1 MTLKKR
7 EKIMFGLTLLAVIVA
22 IVFSFGGGD
31 MIDQVGQQ
39 SGELEAV
46 EKQFIQ
52 SLQTLRD
59 APEINRRYQKIADQL
74 PTGSTRSRADL
85 QFSEELNSLC
95 QRLGVPQ
102 PRLEPAIAEEIPGVE
117 DYELV
122 TIRLR
127 FEGPMETIVNIL
139 KAFETTRLLFQEVD
153 LRGAMDVDNINTS
166 IVVARIAAVPPEEIP
181 IRQAQKA
188 RRARRSSPATDEF

>member
-1 MTLKKR
+1 MTMKKR
-7 EKIMFGLTLLAVIVA
+7 EKILFLLTTMAVIVA
-22 IVFSFGGGD
+22 IVFSFSGGTVEDEAGR
-31 MIDQVGQQ
+31 QA
-39 SGELEAV
+39 GELAAA

-74 PTGSTRSRADL
+74 PTGSTRNRADL

-102 PRLEPAIAEEIPGVE
+102 PRLEPAIAQEIPGVE
-117 DYELV
+117 DYELI

-127 FEGPMETIVNIL
+127 FEGPLETIVNIL

-153 LRGAMDVDNINTS
+153 LRGALDVDNINTS

-181 IRQAQKA
+181 LRQAQKA
-188 RRARRSSPATDEF
+188 RRARRTTTPDQF

>member
-7 EKIMFGLTLLAVIVA
+7 EKIMFLLTFVAVILA

-31 MIDQVGQQ
+31 VIDQVGQQ

-46 EKQFIQ
+46 EQQFVQ

-102 PRLEPAIAEEIPGVE
+102 PRLEPAVAEDIPGVE
-117 DYELV
+117 DYELI

-127 FEGPMETIVNIL
+127 FEGPLDTIVKIL
-139 KAFETTRLLFQEVD
+139 KAFESTRLLFQEVD
-153 LRGAMDVDNINTS
+153 LRGALDVDTINTS

-188 RRARRSSPATDEF
+188 RRVRRTSTPDEF